1 MSVDGQAGPRRA
13 RPPRQEFPL
22 LDRQAERAA
31 IDRVL
36 DAVRSGFSGT
46 LVLRGGPGVGKTTLL
61 RHAVAAAP
69 DMRVSSITG
78 VESEISME
86 FAGLHQ
92 LLLPFLPLIEELPRP
107 QQGALR
113 VAFGQEAGPP
123 PELFLVGLA
132 TLTLVSL
139 AAEEQPLLCT
149 IDDAHWLDHESV
161 RVLPFVARR
170 LYADRVGII
179 AASNALV
186 TSQVAEGLP
195 AVIVDGL
202 PDTEARDLL
211 AVVAGGALT
220 TQAADRILA
229 EAGNNP
235 LALVELG
242 TAYPDDEAS
251 GRAAPL
257 EPLPLGDRLREH
269 FLRLVRGL
277 PPDAQ
282 EFTLLAAADP
292 EANRALLWR
301 AAERAGLDPDAAA
314 ADTARAGVL
323 EFPGHSVAFRYPLLR
338 SAVYHGASTAER
350 RRAHRT
356 LGETDNSDLRAWH
369 LAAAAIAPDE
379 ELAGELQ
386 RTAERAAARGGCATR
401 AELLRRAAA
410 LTPGDGRRAER
421 EVALAEATLI
431 AGDPVQAQAV
441 LDVAEPRLAR
451 RAVRRPG
458 APACGGDPVRAG
470 RRRRGGADACQR
482 GPGIRG

>member
-1 MSVDGQAGPRRA
+1 M
-13 RPPRQEFPL
+13 
-22 LDRQAERAA
+22 
-31 IDRVL
+31 
-36 DAVRSGFSGT
+36 
-46 LVLRGGPGVGKTTLL
+46 
-61 RHAVAAAP
+61 
-69 DMRVSSITG
+69 
-78 VESEISME
+78 
-86 FAGLHQ
+86 
-92 LLLPFLPLIEELPRP
+92 
-107 QQGALR
+107 R

-301 AAERAGLDPDAAA
+301 AAERAGSTRTRPRPTRRGRACSSSPATRSRSVTRCCGRRCTTARAPPSAGARTARWAKRTTRTCARGTWPRRRSPRTRSSRANCSAPPSARPPAAA
-314 ADTARAGVL
+314 A
-323 EFPGHSVAFRYPLLR
+323 
-338 SAVYHGASTAER
+338 
-350 RRAHRT
+350 
-356 LGETDNSDLRAWH
+356 
-369 LAAAAIAPDE
+369 
-379 ELAGELQ
+379 
-386 RTAERAAARGGCATR
+386 
-401 AELLRRAAA
+401 
-410 LTPGDGRRAER
+410 
-421 EVALAEATLI
+421 
-431 AGDPVQAQAV
+431 
-441 LDVAEPRLAR
+441 
-451 RAVRRPG
+451 RPG
-458 APACGGDPVRAG
+458 PSCCGGRPR
-470 RRRRGGADACQR
+470 
-482 GPGIRG
+482 